1 MNGKAFS
8 VNKLWI
14 MHLMNKL
21 RSAKNNGLYKA
32 LNYQPLIF
40 SINIVTGI
48 YETNVYESWNYLK
61 QLEDLVNHNL
71 TSHLEH

>member
-1 MNGKAFS
+1 MNDKVFF

-14 MHLMNKL
+14 MYLMNKL
-21 RSAKNNGLYKA
+21 KSAKNNGLYKV
-32 LNYQPLIF
+32 LNYQSLIF

-48 YETNVYESWNYLK
+48 YEANVYESWNYLK